1 VSDWNAQIIEE
12 FRANEG
18 RVGGMFEGAPLLL
31 LHSTGAKSG
40 EARVSPVMYQSVG
53 DDLAIFASYAGAP
66 NNPAWYHNLLAKPEA
81 SVEVGTESMEVTA
94 RVADDGDRMV
104 LVASRAGT
112 PRDPG
117 WLHNLDAQPDAEVRT
132 KHGLRKVTAHRASP
146 EERDQLWT
154 QLMTMFPAWEMIQNT
169 AERPFPVV
177 ILEPR
182 S

>member
-1 VSDWNAQIIEE
+1 VSDWNAEIIEE

-31 LHSTGAKSG
+31 LHSTGAKSS

-66 NNPAWYHNLLAKPEA
+66 NNPAWYHNLVASPKA
-81 SVEVGTESMEVTA
+81 SVEVGTETIEVTA
-94 RVADDGDRMV
+94 RVADD
-104 LVASRAGT
+104 
-112 PRDPG
+112 
-117 WLHNLDAQPDAEVRT
+117 
-132 KHGLRKVTAHRASP
+132 
-146 EERDQLWT
+146 EEREPIWT
-154 QLMTMFPAWEMIQNT
+154 RQKTNYPGFADYESKTSRTI
-169 AERPFPVV
+169 PVV

>member
-1 VSDWNAQIIEE
+1 MSDWNAQIIEE

-66 NNPAWYHNLLAKPEA
+66 NNPAWYHNLLANPEA
-81 SVEVGTESMEVTA
+81 SVEVGTETIEITA
-94 RVADDGDRMV
+94 RVADDGEREPIWARQKRDYPGF
-104 LVASRAGT
+104 ADYENNTSRT
-112 PRDPG
+112 
-117 WLHNLDAQPDAEVRT
+117 
-132 KHGLRKVTAHRASP
+132 
-146 EERDQLWT
+146 
-154 QLMTMFPAWEMIQNT
+154 I
-169 AERPFPVV
+169 PVV